1 MNQKKIFHW
10 IGAVS
15 ILSVGVLILAYSLS
29 NSSGADR
36 DFISYWASGKQL
48 IHHRNPYD
56 GPAILALQR
65 EAGSTFTAPFSMV
78 MKNPPIAFFI
88 TLPIALVSA
97 RVGVVLWSLAIIAA
111 LMLSIRLIWRL
122 NGRPKDSLHL
132 FGYVFP
138 PALACLLAG
147 QIGIFILL
155 GVVLFM
161 TLRERRPFLA
171 GASLLL
177 CALKPHLF
185 IPFATV
191 VVLWALFNKIYRILA
206 GAAVAI
212 AGSLALGY
220 FLDPRGWSDYAQ
232 MIHASQLQTEFIP
245 TISLLFRLAVH
256 PQWIW
261 LQIIPALIGARW
273 ALRYFWSNRAAW
285 DWMDHGMLLLIVSVM
300 VAPYAWFTDE
310 AILLPAILVSLYRAS
325 EARRSFIPL
334 GCIAGTALIEVFAG
348 AGINSGYYLWTAP
361 AWLCWYLY
369 ATADPSRAENRVTT
383 LPES

>member
-1 MNQKKIFHW
+1 MNQKKILHW
-10 IGAVS
+10 VGAAT

-29 NSSGADR
+29 KSSGVDR

-48 IHHRNPYD
+48 IHHGNPYD

-65 EAGSTFTAPFSMV
+65 GAGSTQSAPFFMR
-78 MKNPPIAFFI
+78 NPPIAFFI

-122 NGRPKDSLHL
+122 NGHPKDSLHL

-155 GVVLFM
+155 GVVLFL

-171 GASLLL
+171 GVSLLL

-191 VVLWALFNKIYRILA
+191 VLLWALFNRTYRILT

-220 FLDPRGWSDYAQ
+220 FLDPQGWSDYAR

-245 TISLLFRLAVH
+245 TISLFFRLAVH

-261 LQIIPALIGARW
+261 LQIVPALIGARW

-285 DWMDHGMLLLIVSVM
+285 DWMDHGMLLLIVSIL

-310 AILLPAILVSLYRAS
+310 AVLLPAILVSLYRAS
-325 EARRSFIPL
+325 EARRSLIPY
-334 GCIAGTALIEVFAG
+334 GCIAGVALIEVFAG
-348 AGINSGYYLWTAP
+348 AGISSGYYLWTTP

-369 ATADPSRAENRVTT
+369 STVNPSGTRRDVAT

>member
-1 MNQKKIFHW
+1 LNQKKILRW
-10 IGAVS
+10 VAAAS
-15 ILSVGVLILAYSLS
+15 ILSVGVLILAYTLS
-29 NSSGADR
+29 HSSGVDR
-36 DFISYWASGKQL
+36 DFISYWAAGKQL
-48 IHHRNPYD
+48 IHHGNPYD
-56 GPAILALQR
+56 GRAILALQR
-65 EAGSTFTAPFSMV
+65 GAGSTESAPFFMR
-78 MKNPPIAFFI
+78 NPPIAFFI
-88 TLPIALVSA
+88 TIPIALVSA

-111 LMLSIRLIWRL
+111 LMLSIRLTWRL
-122 NGRPKDSLHL
+122 NGHPKDSLHL

-155 GVVLFM
+155 GVVLFL

-171 GASLLL
+171 GMSLLL

-191 VVLWALFNKIYRILA
+191 VLLWTLYNRTYRILT

-232 MIHASQLQTEFIP
+232 MVRTSQLETEFIP

-261 LQIIPALIGARW
+261 LQIVPALIGARW

-285 DWMDHGMLLLIVSVM
+285 DWMDHGMLLLIVSIM

-310 AILLPAILVSLYRAS
+310 AVLLPAILVSLYRAS
-325 EARRSFIPL
+325 EARRSLIPY
-334 GCIAGTALIEVFAG
+334 GCIAGAALIEVFAG
-348 AGINSGYYLWTAP
+348 AGINTGYYLWTTP
-361 AWLCWYLY
+361 AWLGWYLY
-369 ATADPSRAENRVTT
+369 ATADPSRRERDIAT
-383 LPES
+383 LPEP